1 MVLALEKLSILNK
14 LKNRIC
20 WECNSK
26 DDQWRSQGRL
36 ERDEKEVT
44 KGGGS
49 ACWER
54 HRVKINVSD
63 GQ

>member
-1 MVLALEKLSILNK
+1 M
-14 LKNRIC
+14 
-20 WECNSK
+20 
-26 DDQWRSQGRL
+26 SQGRL
-36 ERDEKEVT
+36 ERRDEKEVT